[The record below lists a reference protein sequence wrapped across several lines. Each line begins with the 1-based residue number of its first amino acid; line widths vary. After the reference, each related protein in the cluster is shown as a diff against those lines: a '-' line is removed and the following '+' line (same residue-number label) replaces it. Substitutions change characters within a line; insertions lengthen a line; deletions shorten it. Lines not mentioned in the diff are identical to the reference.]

1 MELALFRSLTPIK
14 YFLLFYDRFNRAI
27 KIEIAR
33 KICLRGLFE
42 FLLMTR
48 TLCVSRGGGITLSQ
62 QNIGIIELDE
72 RLASDPNGVELK
84 KLVERLV
91 AGKQRVVRTM
101 DRGVGKDEYARL
113 TSLAQAYDAGVD
125 ALPKL
130 WASINE
136 DMKQTQE

>member
-1 MELALFRSLTPIK
+1 MSS
-14 YFLLFYDRFNRAI
+14 
-27 KIEIAR
+27 R
-33 KICLRGLFE
+33 KL
-42 FLLMTR
+42 
-48 TLCVSRGGGITLSQ
+48 
-62 QNIGIIELDE
+62 GIIELDE
-72 RLASDPNGVELK
+72 RLAADPNGVELK

-113 TSLAQAYDAGVD
+113 TSLAQAYDSGVD